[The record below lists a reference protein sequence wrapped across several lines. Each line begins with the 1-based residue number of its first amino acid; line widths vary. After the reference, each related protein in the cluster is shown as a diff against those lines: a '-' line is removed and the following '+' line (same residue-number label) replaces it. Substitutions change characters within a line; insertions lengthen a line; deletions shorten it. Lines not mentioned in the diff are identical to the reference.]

1 MRGRVC
7 VCAVIAFTPQATYV
21 GPGEIESK
29 LEAINLT
36 FAVPSDLVWSR
47 IHIQCRCS
55 ISTDAASI
63 CDPISVTGTASDAES
78 SFRNDGY
85 CCRHPCGADYSPSM

>member
-1 MRGRVC
+1 M
-7 VCAVIAFTPQATYV
+7 CAVIAFTPQATYV

-63 CDPISVTGTASDAES
+63 CDPISVTGTASEMTAIVAVT
-78 SFRNDGY
+78 RVAPIIPRL
-85 CCRHPCGADYSPSM
+85 CK